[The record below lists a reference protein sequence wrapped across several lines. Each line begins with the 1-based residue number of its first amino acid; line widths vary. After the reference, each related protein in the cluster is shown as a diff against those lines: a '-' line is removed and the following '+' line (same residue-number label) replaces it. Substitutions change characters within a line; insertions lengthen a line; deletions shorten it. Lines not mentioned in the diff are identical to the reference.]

1 MTTDTRATT
10 TTEPTI
16 EIRRAARATTGA
28 HNSCPVVLVEGAA
41 APRLVG
47 ADAYYT
53 TAAGT
58 VVRSPSA
65 YARKSYARLV
75 RHPSTLR
82 VEVGADWR
90 P

>member
-1 MTTDTRATT
+1 MTTT

-16 EIRRAARATTGA
+16 ETRRAARAFVGA
-28 HNSCPVVLVEGAA
+28 HNSCPVVLVDGDA
-41 APRLVG
+41 APVMAG
-47 ADAYYT
+47 SDAYYT

-58 VVRSPSA
+58 VVSSPRA
-65 YARKSYARLV
+65 YAKKSFARLT
-75 RHPSTLR
+75 RHPSTRR